1 MITKICT
8 KCGLEKPLEEF
19 VKRSRNKDGHT
30 SECLECH
37 RKICNTYTEKNRER
51 IRTNRKRNKD
61 RCKSI
66 MNNLKSKGCIICG
79 ESDIACIDFHHL
91 KDKISEVGTI
101 FKCGSMQK
109 ALKEVEKCV
118 TLCANCHRK
127 LHFYNLT
134 LENLMQQYSAS
145 IAA

>member
-19 VKRSRNKDGHT
+19 VKRSRNKDGHA
-30 SECLECH
+30 SCCLECH
-37 RKICNTYTEKNRER
+37 RKICNQYTKNNKER

-61 RCKSI
+61 RCKSV
-66 MNNLKSKGCIICG
+66 MKNLKSSGCIVCG
-79 ESDIACIDFHHL
+79 ECDIACIDFHHL
-91 KDKISEVGTI
+91 RDKVIEVGTI
-101 FKCGSMQK
+101 FKHGSMKK
-109 ALKEVEKCV
+109 ALEEAEKCV

-134 LENLMQQYSAS
+134 LEDLMRQHSAS